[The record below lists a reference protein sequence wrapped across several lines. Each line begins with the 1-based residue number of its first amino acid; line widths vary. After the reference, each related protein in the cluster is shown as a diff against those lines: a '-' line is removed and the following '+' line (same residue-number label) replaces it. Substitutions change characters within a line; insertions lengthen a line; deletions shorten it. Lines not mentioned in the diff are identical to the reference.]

1 MLNSILIFKLI
12 KFCCV
17 GFSGMILD
25 FGTTSVLKEKV
36 KVNKYI
42 SNSMGFV
49 LAATSNYFLNRM
61 WTFQSQNTQIV
72 TEYMSF
78 ITIAVIGL
86 LINNAII
93 FGLNDKMKINFYLS
107 KLMAI
112 LMVTFWN
119 FGLNYLITFA
129 R

>member
-1 MLNSILIFKLI
+1 MLQNILLLKLI

-25 FGTTSVLKEKV
+25 FGTTSILKEKL
-36 KVNKYI
+36 KLNKYF
-42 SNSMGFV
+42 SNSMGFA
-49 LAATSNYFLNRM
+49 LAATSNYFINRL
-61 WTFQSQNTQIV
+61 WTFQSENSHVI
-72 TEYMSF
+72 TEYLSF
-78 ITIAVIGL
+78 ITIAVMGL

-93 FGLNDKMKINFYLS
+93 YALNDRMKLNFYVS

-129 R
+129 K